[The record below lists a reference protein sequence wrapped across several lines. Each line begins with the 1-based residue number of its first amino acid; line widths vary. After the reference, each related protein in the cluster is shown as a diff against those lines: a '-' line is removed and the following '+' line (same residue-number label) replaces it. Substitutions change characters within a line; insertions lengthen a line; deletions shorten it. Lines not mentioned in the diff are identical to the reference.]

1 LGTSYFVLVNILVI
15 GSGGREHALSW
26 KLSQSSKV
34 ETVFT
39 APGNGGTENNIP
51 IDVNDLDGLA
61 EFAQKNNCFTVVG
74 PEDPLAA
81 GIVDKFNEL
90 DLKVFGPSQAAA
102 QLESSKIW
110 AKNFMKRNNIPTARF
125 EIFDDPQKAE
135 EHVKSIDYNVVV
147 KADGLAA
154 GKGVIVCNSD
164 DEAISAIQT
173 ILVKKTF
180 GDAGNKIIIE
190 ERIDGIEA
198 SYIALSDGN
207 IALPMA
213 SSQDHK
219 RIFDD
224 DKGPNTGGMG
234 AYSPTPIVTDILAK
248 KIQEEVIEKTI
259 HAMKNEGISFKG
271 FLYAGIMI
279 KDDVPYVLEYNVRMG
294 DPECQPITMRMNFDL
309 YDYFV
314 ASVDGTLSSM
324 PSLSWKDQFAVC
336 VVLASNGY
344 PGSYPTNDEITGFD
358 SISNDTNVFHAGTKK
373 SDGKIFSNGGR
384 VLGVTSLGDSLAS
397 AISSA
402 YSAIEKIVWS
412 SKYCRKDIGK
422 KGLSYFWVWN
432 ILSSVIIQFM
442 FMSCSDFGI
451 FLIICFSNTSEI
463 VIVSFF
469 AKNLS

>member
-1 LGTSYFVLVNILVI
+1 VI

-39 APGNGGTENNIP
+39 APGNGGTKNNVP
-51 IDVNDLDGLA
+51 ISVTDLDALA
-61 EFAQKNNCFTVVG
+61 DFAQKNNCFTVVG

-81 GIVDKFNEL
+81 GIVDKFNKL
-90 DLKVFGPSQAAA
+90 NLKVFGPSQKAA

-110 AKNFMKRNNIPTARF
+110 AKNFMKRNDIPTAKF
-125 EIFDDPQKAE
+125 EIFDDAQKAQE
-135 EHVKSIDYNVVV
+135 YVKSLDYNVVV

-154 GKGVIVCNSD
+154 GKGVIVCNST
-164 DEAISAIQT
+164 DEAFSAIQT

-180 GDAGNKIIIE
+180 GDAGNRIIVE

-207 IALPMA
+207 VAIPMA

-234 AYSPTPIVTDILAK
+234 AYSPTPIVDDSLAK
-248 KIQEEVIEKTI
+248 LIQETIIEKTI
-259 HAMKNEGISFKG
+259 HAMKKEGISFTG

-279 KDDVPYVLEYNVRMG
+279 RNGNPYVLEYNVRMG
-294 DPECQPITMRMNFDL
+294 DPECQPITMRMDFDL

-314 ASVDGTLSSM
+314 ACVEGKLSSM
-324 PSLSWKDQFAVC
+324 PPASWNPQSAVC
-336 VVLASNGY
+336 VVLASEGY
-344 PGSYPTNDEITGFD
+344 PDSYPKNDEITGFD
-358 SISNDTNVFHAGTKK
+358 SISNEAIIFHAGTIK

-384 VLGVTSLGDSLAS
+384 VLGVTALGDTLSS
-397 AISSA
+397 AITNA
-402 YSAIEKIVWS
+402 YAVAEKITWS
-412 SKYCRKDIGK
+412 HKYNRKDIGQ
-422 KGLSYFWVWN
+422 KGLSY
-432 ILSSVIIQFM
+432 L
-442 FMSCSDFGI
+442 
-451 FLIICFSNTSEI
+451 
-463 VIVSFF
+463 
-469 AKNLS
+469 